1 MYNQT
6 FRAFTRISPV
16 FIDFERAEIACLSKV
31 SKGVTPKAKVIV
43 LDTTE
48 NKNAQITKVFN
59 PHLNIS
65 RVPISHQQSEMQ
77 LGTT

>member
-1 MYNQT
+1 M
-6 FRAFTRISPV
+6 SPV
-16 FIDFERAEIACLSKV
+16 LIDFQLAEIAFL
-31 SKGVTPKAKVIV
+31 SKGVTPKVKVIV

-48 NKNAQITKVFN
+48 NKNAQITKVFK

>member
-6 FRAFTRISPV
+6 FRAFTSISPV
-16 FIDFERAEIACLSKV
+16 FIDSELAEIAFL

-48 NKNAQITKVFN
+48 NKSAQITRVFN

-65 RVPISHQQSEMQ
+65 RVPISHQQLESLQ